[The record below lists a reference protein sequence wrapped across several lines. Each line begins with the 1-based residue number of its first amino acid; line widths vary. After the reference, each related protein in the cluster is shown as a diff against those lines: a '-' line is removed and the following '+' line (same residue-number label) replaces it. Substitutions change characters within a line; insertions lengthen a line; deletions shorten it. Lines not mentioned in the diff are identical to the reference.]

1 MKPIR
6 NYELRKSTIYVNHH
20 GLDLKIHAELNVS
33 KIDDK
38 GIYDY
43 AYNINNCLVINC
55 LVINCENDNGIEIDI
70 PDNEIFNL
78 YYDDFILDLYNQD
91 NI

>member
-6 NYELRKSTIYVNHH
+6 NYGLRKSTIYVNHH

-33 KIDDK
+33 KINDDK
-38 GIYDY
+38 GGYD
-43 AYNINNCLVINC
+43 YNINNC

-70 PDNEIFNL
+70 SDNEIFNL
-78 YYDDFILDLYNQD
+78 YYDDFISDLHNQD
-91 NI
+91 NA